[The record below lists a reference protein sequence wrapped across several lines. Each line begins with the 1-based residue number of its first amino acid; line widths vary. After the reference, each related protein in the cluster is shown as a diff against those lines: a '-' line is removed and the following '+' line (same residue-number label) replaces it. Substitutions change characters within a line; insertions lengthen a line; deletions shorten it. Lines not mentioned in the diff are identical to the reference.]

1 MMKTLLFLLILL
13 FTGFSTTDTPGEPD
27 AYWKEVSR
35 TVAEGDYE
43 GYAALYHADAVLVNG
58 ITGESYPIA
67 DALAGWKRGFD
78 DTKAGKMEAGVEFR
92 ISRRL
97 MDDTTAHDT
106 GIFRYYAQ
114 PEGGEM
120 QVAMVHFEGLLTK
133 KDGRWLMMMEYQK
146 SMATEAEWEALNK

>member
-1 MMKTLLFLLILL
+1 MIKTLLFLLILL
-13 FTGFSTTDTPGEPD
+13 FSGFSTTYTPGELD
-27 AYWKEVSR
+27 AYWEELSR

-58 ITGESYPIA
+58 ISGESYPIT
-67 DALAGWKRGFD
+67 DALEGWKSGFD

-92 ISRRL
+92 ISQRL
-97 MDDTTAHDT
+97 MDETTAHET
-106 GIFRYYAQ
+106 GIFRYYAH

-120 QVAMVHFEGLLTK
+120 QVALVHFESLLTK

-146 SMATEAEWEALNK
+146 SIATEAEWEALIK